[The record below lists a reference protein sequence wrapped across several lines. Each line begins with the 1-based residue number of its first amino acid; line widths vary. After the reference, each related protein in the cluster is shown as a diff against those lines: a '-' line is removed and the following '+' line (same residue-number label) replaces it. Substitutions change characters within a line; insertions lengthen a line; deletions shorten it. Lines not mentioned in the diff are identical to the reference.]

1 MNRPCTCGSTPE
13 LTEDQKLVFG
23 QIIYTMRLICGCEKK
38 GALLMYTKPEDR
50 AKMQQAAWDGWNLAG
65 GQ

>member
-13 LTEDQKLVFG
+13 LTEATHDCKPVPIQ
-23 QIIYTMRLICGCEKK
+23 QMRLVCACGRK
-38 GALLMYTKPEDR
+38 GAVLFYTKPEDR

-65 GQ
+65 SQ